1 MKLYSIVYVVVCFMS
16 FGCTMIPG
24 SHLSKSTFLNINSDS
39 SVEIIKIDSEI
50 IEELRRIHQKNL

>member
-1 MKLYSIVYVVVCFMS
+1 
-16 FGCTMIPG
+16 MIPG

-50 IEELRRIHQKNL
+50 IEDLRRDTLKKSVNENIFDKTTYEYRIG